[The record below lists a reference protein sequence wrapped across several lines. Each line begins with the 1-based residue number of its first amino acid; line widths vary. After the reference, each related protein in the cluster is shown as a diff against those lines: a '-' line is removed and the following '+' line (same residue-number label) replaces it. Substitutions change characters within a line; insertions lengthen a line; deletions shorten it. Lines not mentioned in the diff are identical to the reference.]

1 MRSSN
6 RASPI
11 WTTLILV
18 LLATIGCSS
27 GDERLV
33 DLSRQSADRQAE
45 QNRLVETN
53 NQQVIDAT
61 KRLVEADAQGRK
73 ETIELHRQIEADRSG
88 VNQQR
93 DALEQERRQ
102 VADQRNRDPI
112 IAESILAAAGLIA
125 AILPLAVCLYLL
137 RGMFHKSDDEAM
149 AEVLIQELVAQ
160 RPLLAGP
167 ERTLLTDNRHEPPIP
182 PSIRATPSSPSG
194 LAS

>member
-11 WTTLILV
+11 WTTLIPV
-18 LLATIGCSS
+18 LFAAIGCNS
-27 GDERLV
+27 GDERLI

-61 KRLVEADAQGRK
+61 TKLVEADAQGRK
-73 ETIELHRQIEADRSG
+73 ENIELHRQIEAERSG

-93 DALEQERRQ
+93 DALEQDRRQ

-112 IAESILAAAGLIA
+112 IAEAILAAAGLIA
-125 AILPLAVCLYLL
+125 AILPLAVCVNLL
-137 RGMFHKSDDEAM
+137 RGLFHKSDDEAM

-160 RPLLAGP
+160 RPLLAEP
-167 ERTLLTDNRHEPPIP
+167 ERTLLTDNRDEPPIP
-182 PSIRATPSSPSG
+182 PSTDATPSPPSA